1 MSELFPI
8 EYRHQL
14 STVSTSFNLCCA
26 FLVVRTFPEMSD
38 AMGLAG
44 VYALYAACS
53 LAAVV
58 FVFFALPETK
68 GRTLEEISQLFS
80 SPYCPIANKK
90 SNSGSGGDKSAIGAA
105 IGDAIPNYSPIP
117 SGDHHQLQVPAA
129 ADNKQ

>member
-8 EYRHQL
+8 ENRHQL
-14 STVSTSFNLCCA
+14 STVSTSFNLCCT
-26 FLVVRTFPEMSD
+26 FLVVRTFPDMSD

-44 VYALYAACS
+44 VYALYATCS

-80 SPYCPIANKK
+80 P
-90 SNSGSGGDKSAIGAA
+90 
-105 IGDAIPNYSPIP
+105 YSPHANNNNDSSSAGIND
-117 SGDHHQLQVPAA
+117 GKLVC
-129 ADNKQ
+129 K

>member
-26 FLVVRTFPEMSD
+26 FLVVRTFPEMSH
-38 AMGLAG
+38 AMGLAA

-53 LAAVV
+53 LVGVV

-80 SPYCPIANKK
+80 SPYSPYANNNNNTISTTVDEQKPFSLSTDDPVK
-90 SNSGSGGDKSAIGAA
+90 
-105 IGDAIPNYSPIP
+105 
-117 SGDHHQLQVPAA
+117 
-129 ADNKQ
+129 

>member
-80 SPYCPIANKK
+80 PYSPTANKER
-90 SNSGSGGDKSAIGAA
+90 NSGSGGDKSAIGAA
-105 IGDAIPNYSPIP
+105 IDDAIPNYFPIP
-117 SGDHHQLQVPAA
+117 SGDHHQLQLPAV